1 MSATPTTSYNL
12 VHAISGLVPAA
23 DLTGKQGYAV
33 EIGTGGTVSVC
44 NGQGELGYVLVSEAT
59 TAGLVTLGVQG
70 TGPIVVDAAYAIGDK
85 LTPGTDGKW
94 ETAASGDYWGATLL
108 EASTADGD
116 SVLAVF
122 GVFGQ
127 LN

>member
-1 MSATPTTSYNL
+1 MSTTPTTSYN
-12 VHAISGLVPAA
+12 VTQAVSGLTAA
-23 DLTGKQGYAV
+23 EALTGKMGYAV
-33 EIGTGGTVSVC
+33 EISSSGVSVC
-44 NGQGELGYVLVSEAT
+44 NAQGELGHVLISEA
-59 TAGLVTLGVQG
+59 ASGGLVTVGISG
-70 TGPIVVDAAYAIGDK
+70 TGPIIVDGAYSVGQK

-116 SVLAVF
+116 QVLAVF

>member
-1 MSATPTTSYNL
+1 MSATPTTSYTL
-12 VHAISGLVPAA
+12 VHAISGLTPAV
-23 DLTGKQGYAV
+23 DLIGKQGYAV
-33 EIGTGGTVSVC
+33 EISSSGVSVC

-59 TAGLVTLGVQG
+59 TAGLVTVGVQG
-70 TGPIVVDAAYAIGDK
+70 TGPIIVDAAYSVGDK
-85 LTPGTDGKW
+85 LTPGADGKW
-94 ETAASGDYWGATLL
+94 ETAAAGDYWGATLL

-116 SVLAVF
+116 LVMAVF